1 MSYFRRLSS
10 SPLVRNIALVASG
23 AAAGQA
29 IAFAFAPLITRI
41 YSPEVFGLQGVFLS
55 LLSILSPVIA
65 LRYPMAIVVA
75 QNEDDAHRLGRLSLL
90 IALALSSLLILALA
104 VAQPSISAL
113 LGVEAL
119 GKLIWFLPLALFC
132 MALADV
138 LAYRA
143 SRLQLFRLVAKVTA
157 AQAFLTNLA
166 RVLGGAFSPVA
177 ATLVA
182 VTSVAP
188 SVHAFL
194 LMLGTRKREY
204 VSRPLHRSDAAAL
217 LKEHRDFPLF
227 RMPTDV
233 LNSAS
238 QSVPV
243 ILLAALFSPA
253 VAGLYT
259 LTRSVL
265 NLPSNI
271 IAAAIRNP
279 LYARFAELARDG
291 NALTPLLLRSS
302 ASLLALVPV
311 IVGLAWFAP
320 GVFAFVF
327 GDEWREAGSYARW
340 MSLWLAVGIA
350 NVPAT
355 NVLPVIGGQ
364 SLLLIFNVLLLTVR
378 LLSILG
384 VYWLSG
390 SALMAVAWF
399 SVISAIALV
408 IANIIFTGYTIR
420 YDRARKMAA
429 DNQR

>member
-1 MSYFRRLSS
+1 MSYLRRLNSS
-10 SPLVRNIALVASG
+10 SLVRNIALVTSG
-23 AAAGQA
+23 AAAGQV
-29 IAFAFAPLITRI
+29 IAFAFSPLITRI
-41 YSPEVFGLQGVFLS
+41 YSPEVFGVQGVFLS

-65 LRYPMAIVVA
+65 LRYPMAIVIA
-75 QNEDDAHRLGRLSLL
+75 KDEDDAHRLGRLSLL
-90 IALALSSLLILALA
+90 IALAISSLLVLVLA
-104 VAQPSISAL
+104 VAQPSVSAL
-113 LGVEAL
+113 LRVEAL

-132 MALADV
+132 VALADV
-138 LAYRA
+138 LAYRT
-143 SRLQLFRLVAKVTA
+143 SRLELFRLVAKVTA

-166 RVLGGAFSPVA
+166 RVLVGVYVPVA
-177 ATLVA
+177 ASLVA
-182 VTSVAP
+182 VTSLAP
-188 SVHAFL
+188 SVQAFL
-194 LMLGTRKREY
+194 LMRGTQNREY
-204 VSRPLHRSDAAAL
+204 TAPPLHRSDTVAL

-271 IAAAIRNP
+271 IGAAIRAP
-279 LYARFAELARDG
+279 LYARFAELARNG
-291 NALTPLLLRSS
+291 NALTPLLLRAS

-311 IVGLAWFAP
+311 IVSLAWFAP
-320 GVFAFVF
+320 SVFAFVF
-327 GDEWREAGSYARW
+327 GEEWREAGSYARW

-350 NVPAT
+350 NVPVT

-364 SLLLIFNVLLLTVR
+364 SLLLVFNILLLAVR
-378 LLSILG
+378 LFSILG

-399 SVISAIALV
+399 SVISAIAL
-408 IANIIFTGYTIR
+408 ILANIVFTGYTIR
-420 YDRARKMAA
+420 FDRARRPVV
-429 DNQR
+429 DG